1 MINKKKIIIVDYGLG
16 NIMSLKM
23 AIESLGCE
31 VILTRNPE
39 DILSSKYI
47 ILPGVG
53 SFGNAMSKIKK
64 FKLNECLYEASQ
76 KKIFILGI
84 CLGAQI
90 LMSKS
95 EEFGVNY
102 GLDFIPGKVI
112 NILNSS
118 EKINKDIK
126 LPHIGWSNIQIERNL
141 CQNSKSLMKDIE
153 AEKDYFYFI
162 HSYIGIAKDIRHQI
176 SFTQYENLKIPAV
189 FGFEKIFGCQFHP
202 EKSGKSGIKFLNNFI
217 NLN

>member
-1 MINKKKIIIVDYGLG
+1 MINKKKITIVDYGIG

-23 AIESLGCE
+23 AIESLGAE
-31 VILTRNPE
+31 VTLSKNPDE
-39 DILSSKYI
+39 ILSSKYI

-64 FKLNECLYEASQ
+64 FKLNECLQEAFQ

-90 LMSKS
+90 LMTKS
-95 EEFGVNY
+95 EEFGINY
-102 GLDFIPGKVI
+102 GLNFIPGKVI
-112 NILNSS
+112 NISNSS
-118 EKINKDIK
+118 ERINKDIK
-126 LPHIGWSNIQIERNL
+126 LPHIGWSNIQIEKNL
-141 CQNSKSLMKDIE
+141 DQNSNSLMKDIE

-162 HSYIGIAKDIRHQI
+162 HSYIGLSENTCHQI
-176 SFTQYENLKIPAV
+176 SFTKYENLKIPAV
-189 FGFEKIFGCQFHP
+189 FGFQNVFGCQFHP
-202 EKSGKSGIKFLNNFI
+202 EKSGKSGLKLLNNFI

>member
-1 MINKKKIIIVDYGLG
+1 MINKKKITIVDYGIG

-31 VILTRNPE
+31 AILSRSPE
-39 DILSSKYI
+39 EILSSKYI

-53 SFGNAMSKIKK
+53 SFGNAISKIKK
-64 FKLNECLYEASQ
+64 FKLNECLQEAFR

-90 LMSKS
+90 LMTKS
-95 EEFGVNY
+95 EEFGINY

-118 EKINKDIK
+118 ERINKYIK
-126 LPHIGWSNIQIERNL
+126 LPHIGWSNIHIEKNL
-141 CQNSKSLMKDIE
+141 DQNSNLLMKDIE
-153 AEKDYFYFI
+153 TKKDYFYFI
-162 HSYIGIAKDIRHQI
+162 HSYIGISKNICHQI
-176 SFTQYENLKIPAV
+176 SFTTYENLKIPAV
-189 FGFEKIFGCQFHP
+189 FGFENIFGCQFHP